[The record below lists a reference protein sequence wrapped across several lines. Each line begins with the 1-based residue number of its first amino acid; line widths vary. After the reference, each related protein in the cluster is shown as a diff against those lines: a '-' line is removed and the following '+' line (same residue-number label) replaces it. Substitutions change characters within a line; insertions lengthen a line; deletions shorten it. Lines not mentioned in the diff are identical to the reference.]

1 MNNVVKSTEY
11 IGFFQEIK
19 DKIHKAQ
26 VKASLAVNQELIL
39 LYWDIGKRISSQQKR
54 EGWGASVI
62 ERLAMDIHK
71 SFPNLK
77 GFSLSNLRRMKAFY
91 QSYSN
96 SLLKH
101 AQPVRELDE
110 SGMLQLVAQIPWGHN
125 IVLLEKVKNIPE
137 RFWYIQ
143 KTIENGWSR
152 NVMVHQIESG
162 LYHRQGQAMTN
173 FPETLPAPQSE
184 LAQQLLKDPYTFD
197 FLTIEEKAKERELEK
212 NLLLHLRDFL
222 IELGKG
228 FAFLGSQ
235 YPVTVGQKDYA
246 IDLLF
251 YNVKLH
257 CYIVLE
263 LKMDEFKPEYAGKI
277 HPVRYLKAA

>member
-1 MNNVVKSTEY
+1 MTFPGLFTNP
-11 IGFFQEIK
+11 
-19 DKIHKAQ
+19 
-26 VKASLAVNQELIL
+26 L
-39 LYWDIGKRISSQQKR
+39 L
-54 EGWGASVI
+54 
-62 ERLAMDIHK
+62 MT
-71 SFPNLK
+71 
-77 GFSLSNLRRMKAFY
+77 LSNTLSVDYQNFLKELKQQIRQAQLRA
-91 QSYSN
+91 
-96 SLLKH
+96 
-101 AQPVRELDE
+101 
-110 SGMLQLVAQIPWGHN
+110 G
-125 IVLLEKVKNIPE
+125 
-137 RFWYIQ
+137 
-143 KTIENGWSR
+143 ENGWSR

-222 IELGKG
+222 IELGRG

-251 YNVKLH
+251 YNVRLH
-257 CYIVLE
+257 CYIVIE
-263 LKMDEFKPEYAGKI
+263 LKMDEFKQEYAGKI